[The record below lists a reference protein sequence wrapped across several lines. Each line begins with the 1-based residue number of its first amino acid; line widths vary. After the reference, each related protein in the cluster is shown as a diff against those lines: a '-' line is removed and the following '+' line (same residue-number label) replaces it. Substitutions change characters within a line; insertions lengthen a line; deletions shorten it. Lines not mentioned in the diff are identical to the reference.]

1 MNASLPPANPITT
14 ASPCCTQ
21 RSTML
26 RKRRVPSQL
35 DVRAVALV
43 IVLGMT
49 LLKPREAG
57 Q

>member
-1 MNASLPPANPITT
+1 
-14 ASPCCTQ
+14 
-21 RSTML
+21 ML